1 MDDEIEIVEKEE
13 LLVGP
18 KRGRKKKPTATS
30 GYESYEKEDMI
41 FFISLVEQARSL
53 WDSKNK
59 CYHRSEIR
67 LSSFDSIEEECKS
80 FMPRG
85 KIHEPGPEKDKNG
98 CSNRRVCMVIND
110 YLSKLSELEAVKAEA
125 RIIDLVDKMSN
136 SAISFNGA
144 EIPSPMTST
153 RNYPSSFDV
162 PFHFDDFDDV

>member
-1 MDDEIEIVEKEE
+1 MSFLEEDRDNRSTKNAFIFGSDDILLREDEIEKPSVT
-13 LLVGP
+13 P
-18 KRGRKKKPTATS
+18 KRKRP
-30 GYESYEKEDMI
+30 
-41 FFISLVEQARSL
+41 
-53 WDSKNK
+53 
-59 CYHRSEIR
+59 
-67 LSSFDSIEEECKS
+67 
-80 FMPRG
+80 
-85 KIHEPGPEKDKNG
+85 EPGPEKYKNG

>member
-1 MDDEIEIVEKEE
+1 MSFLEEDRDNRSTKNAFIFGSDDILLREDEIEKPSVT
-13 LLVGP
+13 P
-18 KRGRKKKPTATS
+18 KRKRPGSQLDQFFSDFQTS
-30 GYESYEKEDMI
+30 NQRITQAIEKV
-41 FFISLVEQARSL
+41 LA
-53 WDSKNK
+53 
-59 CYHRSEIR
+59 
-67 LSSFDSIEEECKS
+67 
-80 FMPRG
+80 
-85 KIHEPGPEKDKNG
+85 EPGPEKYKNG